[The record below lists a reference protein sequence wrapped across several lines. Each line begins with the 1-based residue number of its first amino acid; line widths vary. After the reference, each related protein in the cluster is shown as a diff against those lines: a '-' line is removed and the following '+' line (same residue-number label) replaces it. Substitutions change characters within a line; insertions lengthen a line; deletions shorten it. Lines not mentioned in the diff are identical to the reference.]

1 MTGRKVLT
9 WKGALALGLVLL
21 GALGAWWALSRRAP
35 GRVAVVEVGGEEQ
48 VRVDLTTLTEPR
60 EESFAGADG
69 HGLTVR
75 FSPQGVQ
82 VIQADCPDQ
91 VCVGAGLLTR
101 SGEAAVCLPARIVV
115 RLEGGEINEI
125 DGVTG

>member
-35 GRVAVVEVGGEEQ
+35 GRVAVVEVGGTEQ
-48 VRVDLTTLTEPR
+48 VRVDLSTLPEPR
-60 EESFAGADG
+60 EESFTGADG

-75 FSPQGVQ
+75 FSPEGAQ
-82 VIQADCPDQ
+82 VLRADCPDQ
-91 VCVGAGLLTR
+91 VCVGTGLLTR
-101 SGEAAVCLPARIVV
+101 SGEAAVCLPARIVL
-115 RLEGGEINEI
+115 RLEGGPQTEV